1 MRKKESELSVIV
13 KAKDLGSYL
22 FTVMEKSPKKFRFTF
37 VSRIQNL
44 SLDIVENLYRANF
57 VYVKDKEDLIH
68 ITQRKDYQRNAYVD
82 LKLLVFLSLAAKE
95 QGCILPR
102 QYEQISIQS
111 TEVTRLLLAWSRS
124 DQNRYKG

>member
-68 ITQRKDYQRNAYVD
+68 HTAKG
-82 LKLLVFLSLAAKE
+82 LSAKRLCGFKAAGFSVSGGKRAGMYSS
-95 QGCILPR
+95 Q
-102 QYEQISIQS
+102 
-111 TEVTRLLLAWSRS
+111 TV
-124 DQNRYKG
+124 